1 MSKIQVKSV
10 EKSSRWGKEDIR
22 GNVRFFAVVRFTK
35 ADNKYSYP
43 LSYDLAGI
51 YGNDEQC
58 QDESGKYDAEKA
70 FEQFTKDAR
79 GEEILEGLNLY
90 EIALPF
96 AVKVPNKVGARPFEI
111 QRQAFYGTEKEAQEY
126 VIRALN
132 RDLANGRLVRVDLEK
147 DDAGAICNPQEFT
160 TAILMRVDAGEY
172 KYDMPRH
179 SIRMYFVE
187 SLESEELYTF
197 ETNIERQFCSKEE
210 YDVEEGIS
218 PQLFQEK
225 VGYAKTLIGKAF
237 EVNLFKFTV
246 KELTSNRY
254 VAFEYMT
261 GYTNQTVKE
270 YRIASYMTKEDVVLR
285 MKYIK
290 TLQAYQGDLYGVLPD
305 GTREEIARDFF
316 FSKPTPEKKHFDIP
330 YENFPNLNDRFIV
343 NEASIN
349 EIRNGHYLAIT
360 IKEHNISESD
370 FNTFLDQI
378 DDYRSKVRATK
389 AANESI
395 RKKIFFW
402 ESKEVVEEL
411 KLNPN
416 VISMCIDSIILDRLY
431 HNDCTEAK
439 KAYQAECERK
449 LREKFMHEDVGKR
462 DFRKKFTEF
471 SKSMANKYKGK
482 EKIKGSVSFSV
493 SRVVAPSL

>member
-1 MSKIQVKSV
+1 MGAILKKV
-10 EKSSRWGKEDIR
+10 EAREYQDRLPLHPIKML
-22 GNVRFFAVVRFTK
+22 FTK
-35 ADNKYSYP
+35 TSE
-43 LSYDLAGI
+43 S
-51 YGNDEQC
+51 DE
-58 QDESGKYDAEKA
+58 
-70 FEQFTKDAR
+70 F
-79 GEEILEGLNLY
+79 
-90 EIALPF
+90 
-96 AVKVPNKVGARPFEI
+96 
-111 QRQAFYGTEKEAQEY
+111 
-126 VIRALN
+126 
-132 RDLANGRLVRVDLEK
+132 
-147 DDAGAICNPQEFT
+147 
-160 TAILMRVDAGEY
+160 
-172 KYDMPRH
+172 
-179 SIRMYFVE
+179 
-187 SLESEELYTF
+187 YTF
-197 ETNIERQFCSKEE
+197 ETTIEKQFCTKDE
-210 YDVEEGIS
+210 YELSEGVS
-218 PQLFQEK
+218 QQFFQEK
-225 VGYAKTLIGKAF
+225 VDYADSLVGMKF

-261 GYTNQTVKE
+261 GYTSQTVKE

-349 EIRNGHYLAIT
+349 EIRDGHYLAIT
-360 IKEHNISESD
+360 INEYNLSESD

-378 DDYRSKVRATK
+378 EDYRSKVRATK

-411 KLNPN
+411 KLSPN

-449 LREKFMHEDVGKR
+449 LREKFMHEDVGKQ
-462 DFRKKFTEF
+462 DFKKKFTEF

-482 EKIKGSVSFSV
+482 EKIK
-493 SRVVAPSL
+493 PID